1 MNVYERK
8 TFIYELDT
16 FPYGIY
22 LLYMVWYEVV
32 SSRKVPK
39 GSVLWFLVGCLDGWM
54 VLCLLCVYGAKM
66 FKNIMCGFGVYALI
80 LCFSVA
86 NE

>member
-22 LLYMVWYEVV
+22 LFGMVWYVVV

-39 GSVLWFLVGCLDGWM
+39 VVFYGFWLVAWMDGWCY
-54 VLCLLCVYGAKM
+54 VCCVCGAKM

>member
-22 LLYMVWYEVV
+22 FLYMVWYEVV

-54 VLCLLCVYGAKM
+54 CYVYCVCAAQRCLKILCVASSVC
-66 FKNIMCGFGVYALI
+66 FDLVFLCGK
-80 LCFSVA
+80 
-86 NE
+86 